1 MAGQEDT
8 RTFRLIRQSPV
19 DYVPRRVV
27 SLVPSLTESLFDL
40 NLGDRLIAVTNYCV
54 RPTEKVKFLQKVGGT
69 KTPDI
74 EHIISLQPDLVL
86 LNDRENRSED
96 ADALRAAGL
105 SLWISG
111 PRTVFD
117 TLNLLWDIM
126 NVFDHAVMIPRIR
139 EIERAYDYAS
149 AAAQMS
155 ESVRVFVPFSRDPW
169 ATFDAA
175 TYANDVLRVC
185 GGQNVF
191 ADRVRDSSCLAGRE
205 EHVLCVTAEDVV
217 SAQPDVV
224 LLPDEAETSADEIMT
239 LDIPAAHRGRI
250 YPIDG
255 SLLTWSGTRV
265 AYALRDLPPLLADN
279 E

>member
-1 MAGQEDT
+1 MAGQDDNS
-8 RTFRLIRQSPV
+8 TFRLIRQSPV

-40 NLGDRLIAVTNYCV
+40 DLGDRLIAVTNYCV
-54 RPTEKVKFLQKVGGT
+54 RPAEKVNSLRKVGGT

-74 EHIISLQPDLVL
+74 EQIISLQPDLVL
-86 LNDRENRSED
+86 LNDQENRSED
-96 ADALRAAGL
+96 AEALRAVGL
-105 SLWISG
+105 PIWISG

-126 NVFDHAVMIPRIR
+126 TVFDHAVMIPRIR

-155 ESVRVFVPFSRDPW
+155 EPVRVFVLLRQDPW
-169 ATFDAA
+169 TTFNAA
-175 TYANDVLRVC
+175 AYANDVLRVC

-191 ADRVRDSSCLAGRE
+191 ADRDWDNSQQAGRE
-205 EHVLCVTAEDVV
+205 HHPCVTVEEVIA
-217 SAQPDVV
+217 AQPDVV
-224 LLPDEAETSADEIMT
+224 LLPDETDIDQIRN
-239 LDIPAAHRGRI
+239 LDIPAAQTGSI
-250 YPIDG
+250 YPIDS

-265 AYALRDLPPLLADN
+265 AYALRDLPPLLASDK
-279 E
+279 